1 MIDHIRKRIENKKV
15 LILGF
20 GREGKSTL
28 KLFLEAGGAKELAV
42 GDLKEFS
49 RKDLAYLNEE
59 TAEVQA
65 AGFEEINFICGPDYQ
80 KAMDDYDL
88 VMKSPGIVLERPVEE
103 YKAEI
108 LSQMQLIFEVYR
120 DRIIGITGTKGKS
133 TTTTLL
139 YHILKE
145 SGVPAV
151 LAGNIGI
158 PVFDIVHKIEK
169 DSLLILELSCHQLEY
184 MTVSPKRGVLLNIYE
199 EHLDHYGTMEKYV
212 ASKEKIYENQ
222 MLGDLLYVHPSVAPG
237 EDGYRGTCI
246 FVEAEDEGDKE
257 RLWGKE
263 DVSDKAVN
271 IKSKASV
278 ILRGCHIFYG
288 QRDFKIPVEKI
299 SLLGTHN
306 YLDIAFVYG
315 MCCDLGISDE
325 QFEAGLISYVP
336 LPHRLQYI
344 GTVDGVAYYDD
355 SISTIDETTIQALNT
370 IGNADTVLIGG
381 MDRDIS
387 YVNLEEY
394 LASSKVAHIILME
407 ATGKRI
413 YREIMENMPDFAGKD
428 RLYVVEHLQDA
439 VALAKEITKKGGS
452 CILSPAA
459 ASYGIFKDFEKR
471 GECFKKLVLEE
482 GE

>member
-257 RLWGKE
+257 RLCGKE

-370 IGNADTVLIGG
+370 IRNADTVLIGG

>member
-1 MIDHIRKRIENKKV
+1 MIDYIRKRIKDKKV

-28 KLFLEAGGAKELAV
+28 KLFLEAGGASELAI

-49 RKDLAYLNEE
+49 LKDLEYLQEDE
-59 TAEVQA
+59 AEVQA

-80 KAMDDYDL
+80 EAMDDYDL
-88 VMKSPGIVLERPVEE
+88 VMKSPGIVLEKPVGE
-103 YKAEI
+103 YKSEI

-139 YHILKE
+139 YHILE
-145 SGVPAV
+145 EARVPAV

-212 ASKEKIYENQ
+212 ASKEKIYVNQ
-222 MLGDLLYVHPSVAPG
+222 LDGDLLYVHPSVAPKEG
-237 EDGYRGTCI
+237 SHRGICV
-246 FVEAEDEGDKE
+246 FVDAEKE
-257 RLWGKE
+257 ENAEEKK
-263 DVSDKAVN
+263 DVSDREVDTTQKAD
-271 IKSKASV
+271 V
-278 ILRGCHIFYG
+278 ILKGTKIFYG
-288 QRDFKIPVEKI
+288 DRSFEIPTEKI
-299 SLLGTHN
+299 SLLGAHN

-315 MCCDLGISDE
+315 ICCDLGISDQ
-325 QFEAGLISYVP
+325 QFEKGLISYVP

-413 YREIMENMPDFAGKD
+413 YREIMENMPDFEGKE
-428 RLYVVEHLQDA
+428 RLYVVEHLQEA
-439 VALAKEITKKGGS
+439 VTLAKDITKKGGS

-471 GECFKKLVLEE
+471 GECFKRLVLEE
-482 GE
+482 EEL

>member
-1 MIDHIRKRIENKKV
+1 MIDHIRKRIANKKV

-20 GREGKSTL
+20 GREGRSTL

-49 RKDLAYLNEE
+49 PKDLDCAKEE
-59 TAEVQA
+59 ALKVT
-65 AGFEEINFICGPDYQ
+65 FICGEDYQ
-80 KAMDDYDL
+80 KVMDEYDL
-88 VMKSPGIVLERPVEE
+88 VMKSPGIVLERPVDS
-103 YKAEI
+103 YRAEI
-108 LSQMQLIFEVYR
+108 LSQMQLVFEVYR

-145 SGVPAV
+145 AGISAI

-158 PVFDIVHKIEK
+158 PVFDIVHEIKE
-169 DSLLILELSCHQLEY
+169 DSLLVLELSCHQLEY
-184 MTVSPKRGVLLNIYE
+184 MTVSPKWGVLLNIYE

-212 ASKEKIYENQ
+212 ASKKKVYVNQ
-222 MLGDLLYVHPSVAPG
+222 SEGDLLYAHPSVAPRKETYKG
-237 EDGYRGTCI
+237 SCVLVEEEGCQVDIRQNADVVLSGTEI
-246 FVEAEDEGDKE
+246 FCGRRRFE
-257 RLWGKE
+257 
-263 DVSDKAVN
+263 
-271 IKSKASV
+271 
-278 ILRGCHIFYG
+278 
-288 QRDFKIPVEKI
+288 IPTEKI
-299 SLLGTHN
+299 RLLGAHN

-315 MCCDLGISDE
+315 ICCDFGIEDE
-325 QFEAGLISYVP
+325 QFEKGLISYVP

-344 GTVDGVAYYDD
+344 GTVDGVSYYDD

-370 IGNADTVLIGG
+370 IKNADTVLIGG

-407 ATGKRI
+407 ETGKRI
-413 YREIMENMPDFAGKD
+413 YREIMENMPDFKGKE
-428 RLYVVEHLQDA
+428 RLYVVEHLQEA
-439 VALAKEITKKGGS
+439 VSLAKEITKKGGS

-459 ASYGIFKDFEKR
+459 ASYGIFKDFANR
-471 GECFKKLVLEE
+471 GDCFQKLVLEE
-482 GE
+482 NN

>member
-257 RLWGKE
+257 RLCGKE

>member
-1 MIDHIRKRIENKKV
+1 MIDYIRKRIKEKRV

-28 KLFLEAGGAKELAV
+28 KLFLEAGGAKELV
-42 GDLKEFS
+42 IGDRKEFS
-49 RKDLAYLNEE
+49 LKDLQYLEE
-59 TAEVQA
+59 EMQEADYGKISFV
-65 AGFEEINFICGPDYQ
+65 CGPDYQ

-88 VMKSPGIVLERPVEE
+88 VMKSPGIVLENSPEA

-108 LSQMQLIFEVYR
+108 LSQMQLVFEVYR

-139 YHILKE
+139 YHILEE
-145 SGVPAV
+145 SGIPAV

-158 PVFDIVHKIEK
+158 PVFDIIHEIKEE
-169 DSLLILELSCHQLEY
+169 SLLVLELSCHQLEY

-212 ASKEKIYENQ
+212 ASKKKIYENQ
-222 MLGDLLYVHPSVAPG
+222 KPGDLLYVHPSAAPKEG
-237 EDGYRGTCI
+237 SCPAKCIYVTAEEKEAAKADADVVLKGTDI
-246 FVEAEDEGDKE
+246 FNGG
-257 RLWGKE
+257 R
-263 DVSDKAVN
+263 S
-271 IKSKASV
+271 
-278 ILRGCHIFYG
+278 F
-288 QRDFKIPVEKI
+288 QIPVEKT
-299 SLLGTHN
+299 SLLGAHN

-315 MCCDLGISDE
+315 ICCDLGVSDG
-325 QFEAGLISYVP
+325 QFERGLASYVP

-413 YREIMENMPDFAGKD
+413 YREIMENMPDFEGKE
-428 RLYVVEHLQDA
+428 RLYVVEHLQEA
-439 VALAKEITKKGGS
+439 VSLAKEITKKGGS

-471 GECFKKLVLEE
+471 GDCFKKLVLEE
-482 GE
+482 EEA